1 MRISELISIKDPKSP
16 VAEAYR
22 TLRTNI
28 KFSSFDK
35 KVQSIVITSS
45 GTGEGKSTTAA
56 NLAIVMAQSGSKTII
71 IDCDQRRPNVHKLF
85 GISNEVGLSNFIV
98 GSIGLDEVIQK
109 TEVEN
114 LHILP
119 SGTRPPNPSE
129 LISSNR
135 MMEFVE
141 ELKKEYDYI
150 ILDSPPVIPVTDA
163 QLLANYADGCLLV
176 VSSGEVEKEAV
187 IKAKDL
193 LNKVNANIIGI
204 VLNKLEVREKGYYG
218 YYYHYYYGEDGRKVK
233 KKCKNRKDTRSQSA
247 TV

>member
-1 MRISELISIKDPKSP
+1 MAISELISIKDPKSP
-16 VAEAYR
+16 VAESYR

-35 KVQSIVITSS
+35 KIQSILITSS

-56 NLAIVMAQSGSKTII
+56 NLAIVMAQSGNNTII
-71 IDCDQRRPNVHKLF
+71 IDCDQRRPNTHKLF
-85 GISNEVGLSNFIV
+85 GVSNEVGLSNFIV
-98 GSIGLDEVIQK
+98 GTIGFNEVIQK

-114 LHILP
+114 LHILT

-129 LISSNR
+129 LISSNK
-135 MMEFVE
+135 MMGFVE

-163 QLLANYADGCLLV
+163 QLLASYADGCLLV

-193 LNKVNANIIGI
+193 LNKVNAKIIGVI
-204 VLNKLEVREKGYYG
+204 LNKLEVREKGYYG
-218 YYYHYYYGEDGRKVK
+218 YYYHYYYGQDGDKLRKKYK
-233 KKCKNRKDTRSQSA
+233 KRKGTA
-247 TV
+247 M